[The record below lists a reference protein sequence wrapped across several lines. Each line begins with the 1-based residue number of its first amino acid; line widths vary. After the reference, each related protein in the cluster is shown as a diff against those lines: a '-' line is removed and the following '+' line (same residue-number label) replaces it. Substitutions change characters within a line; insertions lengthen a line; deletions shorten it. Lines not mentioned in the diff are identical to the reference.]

1 MGLMGFIWLIGHK
14 GLIGLIRITGFIG
27 FERKNFKA
35 PMKKIWLKGFTGCI
49 GFERWVEMQSY
60 KKIGLRGF
68 SVYRVW
74 KKIQNFEVPMK
85 STWLSGF
92 TRFENNIKYHTYNIE
107 NVVDRVCEEL
117 QIN

>member
-1 MGLMGFIWLIGHK
+1 MCRNLKLQK
-14 GLIGLIRITGFIG
+14 VGLI
-27 FERKNFKA
+27 
-35 PMKKIWLKGFTGCI
+35 
-49 GFERWVEMQSY
+49 
-60 KKIGLRGF
+60 GF

-74 KKIQNFEVPMK
+74 KKIQNFEVSMK